1 MCHISKI
8 VLECVMLLLNSS
20 PFSLVLQFA
29 QHQAAAEAS
38 DEGYYGFIM
47 TLDVY
52 GLALSPE
59 QYSLA
64 SVWLIDDG
72 DGAAANYNAIQIG
85 WEADGSQKAFC
96 RNADCA
102 IGFQPEEGAPMSL
115 GDVIQAVSQPGGPKQ
130 TITIK
135 VIKLGDWLAYCG
147 LNGDGLA
154 LIGRFPRSLFA
165 GGMADRASRIQFGG
179 FVQTHATDLAPMG
192 SGYLPTNVAA
202 ASISDVQFID
212 RSGHASP
219 VTGQLPTYM
228 TDPNVYVATDM
239 ADGQFFYGG
248 PLESTD

>member
-1 MCHISKI
+1 MIGY
-8 VLECVMLLLNSS
+8 
-20 PFSLVLQFA
+20 FA

-64 SVWLIDDG
+64 SVWLIHDG

-85 WEADGSQKAFC
+85 WEAAPSVYGDSRTRLAATWTSDGFQRAFC

-102 IGFQPEEGAPMSL
+102 VGFQPEEGAPMAL

-135 VIKLGDWLAYCG
+135 VIKDGELGDWLAYCG
-147 LNGDGLA
+147 LNADGLA

-179 FVQTHATDLAPMG
+179 FVQTRATDLAPMG

-212 RSGHASP
+212 RSGNASP

-228 TDPNVYVATDM
+228 TDPNIYVATDM